1 MDMREGDLS
10 ERGGQSLGERIRSDQ
25 PAAIRPLA
33 RFGGVRPPAP
43 VWFEAA
49 LSDAPERSSVDVDGA
64 AIEML
69 CWGRRG
75 TPGLILLHGTNAH
88 ADWWSFIAPALAAER
103 RVIAFS
109 LSGMGRSAWREH
121 YSVAGYA
128 REVIAVA
135 EAGGAFAGAEPPVAL
150 GHSFGGLIVAEAMAS
165 AGERF
170 AGAVLVDSIL
180 LPPGQAV
187 TDLGMGRS
195 FNPVIASLADA
206 VARFR
211 VLPPQ
216 DVENLYALDHIARR
230 SIKPVPGGVTW
241 SFDPT
246 LISKLRDI
254 PDGTAVARMRTSVA
268 LMRGDR
274 SSLASG
280 PMYAYARG
288 LVDRAVPE
296 VVIPDAGHHV
306 MIDQPLAFIA
316 ALRGLLAAWPTAPA

>member
-1 MDMREGDLS
+1 MRDGDFSEGR
-10 ERGGQSLGERIRSDQ
+10 ERVQLDQ
-25 PAAIRPLA
+25 PAVIRPLA

-43 VWFEAA
+43 VWFATA
-49 LSDAPERSSVDVDGA
+49 LADAPERSSVDVDGA
-64 AIEML
+64 AIETL

-75 TPGLILLHGTNAH
+75 TPSLILLHGTYAH
-88 ADWWSFIAPALAAER
+88 ADWWSFIAPALATER

-109 LSGMGRSAWREH
+109 LSGMGRSAWRDD

-135 EAGGAFAGAEPPVAL
+135 EAGGAFASAEPPVVL
-150 GHSFGGLIVAEAMAS
+150 GHSFGGLIVAEAMAL

-170 AGAVLVDSIL
+170 AGAVLVDSVL
-180 LPPGQAV
+180 VPPGQAV
-187 TDLGMGRS
+187 TDLGMGRPS
-195 FNPVIASLADA
+195 NPVMASLADA

-216 DVENLYALDHIARR
+216 NVENLYALDHIARR
-230 SIKPVPGGVTW
+230 SVMPVPGGVTW

-246 LISKLRDI
+246 LIGKLRDI
-254 PDGTAVARMRTSVA
+254 ADGTVVARMRTPVA
-268 LMRGDR
+268 FMRGDR

-280 PMYAYARG
+280 AMYAYARG
-288 LVDRAVPE
+288 LVGGPVPE